1 MLDIIRKIK
10 KLFKKT
16 QEFDY
21 IAYNNQLEKE
31 LQKYFSNNIE
41 YSEQIL
47 NKFRDYVFCKCRWN
61 HIYPTK
67 NEIRRYLKREISFN
81 EIRDRWQEFEESSK
95 SDEDYERIIIN
106 GLL

>member
-1 MLDIIRKIK
+1 MELISKIK
-10 KLFKKT
+10 NIFNKT
-16 QEFDY
+16 PEFDY

-31 LQKYFSNNIE
+31 LQEYFNTNIE

-47 NKFRDYVFCKCRWN
+47 YKFWNYVFYKCKLKG
-61 HIYPTK
+61 IYPTK
-67 NEIRRYLKREISFN
+67 SEIIKYLKREISFN
-81 EIRDRWQEFEESSK
+81 EIRDRWQEFEDSSK

>member
-1 MLDIIRKIK
+1 MKLINKIK
-10 KLFKKT
+10 QFFKKNP
-16 QEFDY
+16 EFNY

-31 LQKYFSNNIE
+31 LQEYFNNNIE

-47 NKFRDYVFCKCRWN
+47 YKFWSYIFCKCKWN
-61 HIYPTK
+61 HVYPTK
-67 NEIRRYLKREISFN
+67 NEIQRYLKREISFE

-95 SDEDYERIIIN
+95 SDEDYERIINN

>member
-1 MLDIIRKIK
+1 MELINKIK
-10 KLFKKT
+10 YLFKKT
-16 QEFDY
+16 PKFNY
-21 IAYNNQLEKE
+21 IVYNKQLEKE
-31 LQKYFSNNIE
+31 LQEYFNNNIE

-47 NKFRDYVFCKCRWN
+47 YKFLNYIFCKCKWN

-67 NEIRRYLKREISFN
+67 NEIQRYLKREISFN
-81 EIRDRWQEFEESSK
+81 DIRDRWQEFEESSK